1 MCFERQCEAILPPDE
16 ELSNCRNER
25 NLLWDGGGGNRWT
38 IPIPR
43 AQGDQI
49 SGLYIVSLEGRK
61 KKKTP
66 CVHPV
71 RSIDQIWLLKEK
83 PGVPTPKARAR
94 IQKPSQVTIFYREKE
109 NKATRQEMHGQMP
122 RPVVAYVDSGLG
134 GFCMGW
140 KLQTTQT

>member
-1 MCFERQCEAILPPDE
+1 MGWRGWQSVDNTHTKGSGGSDLGSLHSLARGE
-16 ELSNCRNER
+16 E
-25 NLLWDGGGGNRWT
+25 
-38 IPIPR
+38 
-43 AQGDQI
+43 
-49 SGLYIVSLEGRK
+49 

-71 RSIDQIWLLKEK
+71 RSIGQIWLLKEK

-134 GFCMGW
+134 GFCVGW